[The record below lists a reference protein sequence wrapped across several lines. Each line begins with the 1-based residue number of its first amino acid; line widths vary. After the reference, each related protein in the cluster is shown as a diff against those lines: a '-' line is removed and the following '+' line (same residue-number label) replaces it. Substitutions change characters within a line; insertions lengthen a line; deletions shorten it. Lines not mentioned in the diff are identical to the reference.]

1 MSNQLAFDFGQ
12 EYIDG
17 RPDPIPASSLKGI
30 AWSYSRRTTLEHC
43 PRRYY
48 YAYYGSSART
58 ALHEPQKEKLKLLK
72 RLSNRH
78 ERVGQILHLA
88 VASFL
93 KKAQMNEAWTM
104 DGLCG
109 WALSLFNK
117 DIAYSMNHQQWSKA
131 HNDKYPPILLTEFYY
146 SDQRA
151 SEHCEY
157 ARSRM
162 VSALSNFV
170 MSPAF
175 SGLRDAGG
183 KQDAVVERS
192 FRLNDCLPCKVEGR
206 IDLAFRTESGAQIV
220 DWKLS
225 GGVDGNESLQ
235 LISYALWGHRFFD
248 IEPTTIQLFS
258 AQLEN
263 EIVTHQLLTEE
274 TLSRGR
280 TRILQDAQLM
290 LTLEKYGRAGI
301 ADAFTPCR
309 QELLCSLCPFQE
321 VCVD

>member
-12 EYIDG
+12 EYMDG
-17 RPDPIPASSLKGI
+17 RPDPSPTSSLKGI

-48 YAYYGSSART
+48 YTYYGSSIRT
-58 ALHEPQKEKLKLLK
+58 AFHEPQKEKLKLLK

-93 KKAQMNEAWTM
+93 KKTQINEALTR
-104 DGLCG
+104 DGLCS

-117 DIAYSMNHQQWSKA
+117 DIAYSMNYQHCSEA
-131 HNDKYPPILLTEFYY
+131 HNKYLPILLTEFYY
-146 SDQRA
+146 GDQRA
-151 SEHCEY
+151 SEQCEY

-162 VSALSNFV
+162 VSAISKFI
-170 MSPAF
+170 MSPVF
-175 SGLRDAGG
+175 SDFRSAVGN
-183 KQDAVVERS
+183 QDAVVERS
-192 FRLNDCLPCKVEGR
+192 FRLNDYLSCKVEGR
-206 IDLAFRTESGAQIV
+206 IDLAFRTEGGAHIV

-225 GGVDGNESLQ
+225 GSVSSDESLQ
-235 LISYALWGHRFFD
+235 LISYALWGHRFFNID
-248 IEPTTIQLFS
+248 PTTIQLSS

-263 EIVTHQLLTEE
+263 EIVTHQKLTEE
-274 TLSRGR
+274 ILSRGR
-280 TRILQDAQLM
+280 VRILQDAQLM

>member
-1 MSNQLAFDFGQ
+1 MSNQLAFDFGR
-12 EYIDG
+12 EYTDG
-17 RPDPIPASSLKGI
+17 RPYPILTNSLKGV
-30 AWSYSRRTTLEHC
+30 AWSHSRRSTLEHC

-48 YAYYGSSART
+48 YAYYGSSVRT
-58 ALHEPQKEKLKLLK
+58 ALHEPQKEKLRLLK

-88 VASFL
+88 VATFL
-93 KKAQMNEAWTM
+93 KKTQRNETCTL
-104 DGLCG
+104 DGLSS
-109 WALSLFNK
+109 WALSLFSK
-117 DIAYSMNHQQWSKA
+117 DVAYSMNHQQWSEVQ
-131 HNDKYPPILLTEFYY
+131 NDKYLPVLLTEFYY
-146 SDQRA
+146 ADQRA
-151 SEHCEY
+151 LEECER

-170 MSPAF
+170 MSQAF
-175 SGLRDAGG
+175 SGLRDAGA

-192 FRLNDCLPCKVEGR
+192 FRLNDYLPCRIEGR
-206 IDLAFRTESGAQIV
+206 IDLAFRTETGAQIV

-225 GGVDGNESLQ
+225 GGVSGDESLQ

-263 EIVTHQLLTEE
+263 ETVTAQILTEE
-274 TLSRGR
+274 ILSHGR

-309 QELLCSLCPFQE
+309 QELLCSLCPFGE